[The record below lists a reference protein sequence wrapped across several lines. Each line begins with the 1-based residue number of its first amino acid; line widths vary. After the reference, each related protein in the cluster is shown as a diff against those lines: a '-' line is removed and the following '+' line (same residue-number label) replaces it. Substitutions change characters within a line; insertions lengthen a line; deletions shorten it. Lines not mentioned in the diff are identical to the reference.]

1 MNNKEREREQ
11 NTKTFH
17 AVYINLKISFF
28 SWCVYVRCSRFKR
41 SLSIVISH
49 ENISKKD
56 EILLINT
63 QLKNKKQLFVVYFK
77 ATTIK
82 KILKF

>member
-11 NTKTFH
+11 NTKKTFH

-41 SLSIVISH
+41 SLSILISH
-49 ENISKKD
+49 EIISKKD

-63 QLKNKKQLFVVYFK
+63 QLKKQETIICSLF
-77 ATTIK
+77 
-82 KILKF
+82 